1 MNDAPDRM
9 ANPVGLDFVI
19 FSVSGWRVAFEARQ
33 VRSCSIALEGGLG
46 NGIEAR
52 LGFSPAAPKAYATP
66 RQCLRIKCADDDTKG
81 ETKIVVDGPVD
92 LVCLPVA
99 AIYPLP
105 PLLTARTRLH
115 GLRALALEPETVT
128 RQITLLFN
136 SACLTDGLEK
146 ERDDLEKDA
155 DALSHNQKDDAADGG

>member
-1 MNDAPDRM
+1 MNDAPDKT
-9 ANPVGLDFVI
+9 ADSVGLDFVV
-19 FSVSGWRVAFEARQ
+19 FSVGGWRVAFEARQ
-33 VRSCSIALEGGLG
+33 IRSSSLAPEGKLC

-52 LGFSPAAPKAYATP
+52 LGFSPAAPKASATS
-66 RQCLRIKCADDDTKG
+66 RQCLRVKCADDDTKG
-81 ETKIVVDGPVD
+81 ETEILVDGPVD

>member
-9 ANPVGLDFVI
+9 ASPVGLDFVI

-33 VRSCSIALEGGLG
+33 VRSCSIAMDGGLG
-46 NGIEAR
+46 NGIEGR

-81 ETKIVVDGPVD
+81 ETEILVDGPVD

-105 PLLTARTRLH
+105 PLRTARTRLH

-136 SACLTDGLEK
+136 SDCLIDGREK
-146 ERDDLEKDA
+146 ERDNLAKDA
-155 DALSHNQKDDAADGG
+155 DALSHNQMDDAADGG